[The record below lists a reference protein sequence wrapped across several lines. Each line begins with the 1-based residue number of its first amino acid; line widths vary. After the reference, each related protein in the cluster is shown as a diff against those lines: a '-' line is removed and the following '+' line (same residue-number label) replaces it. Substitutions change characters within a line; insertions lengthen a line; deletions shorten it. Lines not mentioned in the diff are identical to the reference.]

1 MSFGKKHTISG
12 KGSIRLDITD
22 GCRNIPATAHFSV
35 TTMMRLL
42 PGENLERFNR
52 ISLWIYVDSPA
63 IANNF
68 MELSI
73 HNQEKHIM
81 PLRVGLKSTHTL
93 GNPTRRVAACRL
105 GIPLYV
111 YRDLSQVFLWQSMHT
126 ALRACAAVGIT
137 VYVDNMCLEQ
147 VEADHYKGFDLR
159 AGAIA
164 YCHSGYRP
172 EVSNRLY
179 AQSGSRGVLS
189 AKQQRRSDVQG
200 NCVPQANGL
209 RQMVFPVKAERVV
222 YFSGWKEEPSFP
234 YPEGTYIPGRME
246 NTERCFQAL
255 TCPNPYRVPHGCYE
269 HPSDGR
275 RLPVC
280 GGWHDAG
287 DLTQAAINTAESVF
301 AMLELAI
308 AEREAQPELSQRA
321 KEEARWGLNWLMR
334 TRWGDGYRHN
344 GTVIGFWSD
353 NIQGT
358 LDDINADS
366 GNRPFDNFMIAGVC
380 AKAIALFRDED
391 PRFADWCARCAKED
405 FSFAM
410 AAMQQSQ
417 DNESAGARY
426 TQLQMNAQA
435 AISAMEL
442 YEAFGET
449 EYLSHGVSFARILM
463 ACQASAVE
471 PQFSIPLRGYL

>member
-1 MSFGKKHTISG
+1 MDVMS
-12 KGSIRLDITD
+12 
-22 GCRNIPATAHFSV
+22 V
-35 TTMMRLL
+35 
-42 PGENLERFNR
+42 
-52 ISLWIYVDSPA
+52 
-63 IANNF
+63 
-68 MELSI
+68 
-73 HNQEKHIM
+73 
-81 PLRVGLKSTHTL
+81 
-93 GNPTRRVAACRL
+93 
-105 GIPLYV
+105 
-111 YRDLSQVFLWQSMHT
+111 
-126 ALRACAAVGIT
+126 
-137 VYVDNMCLEQ
+137 
-147 VEADHYKGFDLR
+147 
-159 AGAIA
+159 
-164 YCHSGYRP
+164 
-172 EVSNRLY
+172 
-179 AQSGSRGVLS
+179 
-189 AKQQRRSDVQG
+189 
-200 NCVPQANGL
+200 
-209 RQMVFPVKAERVV
+209 
-222 YFSGWKEEPSFP
+222 
-234 YPEGTYIPGRME
+234 
-246 NTERCFQAL
+246 
-255 TCPNPYRVPHGCYE
+255 
-269 HPSDGR
+269 HPDGR

-380 AKAIALFRDED
+380 AKAISLFRDED

-405 FSFAM
+405 FSFAL
-410 AAMQQSQ
+410 AAMHQSQ

-449 EYLSHGVSFARILM
+449 EYLSRGVSFARILM
-463 ACQASAVE
+463 ACQASAVD
-471 PQFSIPLRGYL
+471 PSFSIPLRGYFYENETHERIQTYYHRSYEHAPIKAFAMLYRLAPEHEDAARWKNSLELYREYVALTSRTVPYGLLPNGIYELDNTDFSTITHEGARAAGAPSLEEYNAQVRNGIRLNDRFYLRVFPVAYQFRGFHATLMGRALAAMELARALNDREIKQVAVRQMEWILGCNPFAVSSMYGEGHDYHPLYAPMSPQLVGAVPVGFETFENEDQPFYPMQNNATYKEVWVHTTCRMMWLIAML